1 MQLLIFTREIK
12 NTKMWEKYFGWRK
25 CTQIY
30 THTDSLFVIYKKQSY
45 IWRITLI
52 NL

>member
-12 NTKMWEKYFGWRK
+12 NTKMWEKYFVWRK

-30 THTDSLFVIYKKQSY
+30 THGL
-45 IWRITLI
+45 TLCYTQKAKLYLK
-52 NL
+52 NCFY